1 MSTVPHA
8 DQHQFE
14 SRFGRIAAAA
24 AIGAALLPIVSSIV
38 LNAALGDVGN
48 GDRDLL
54 VAFERQPAGVL
65 VAAIAQAVGTFLVA
79 VVLYFLFRATRY
91 RMAALPAAALPLA
104 IVGSLLAGL
113 SGAGPLLVLVEV
125 GKDFATSG
133 DRSEQRAEDLIRDG
147 AYSTVQYVS
156 YAARAV
162 LGAAFALIALYA
174 MRAGLLSR
182 FMGYIG
188 IIIGVLYVLSVLLG
202 GPSFILLFWL
212 PALALLFLNRWP
224 GGRGPAWDAGEAI
237 PWPGAAEQR
246 RALERK
252 RAEDEDEVVPT
263 AGGANGSGPASV
275 DPDTPRAATPRKR
288 KRRRR

>member
-24 AIGAALLPIVSSIV
+24 AIGAALLPVIGNIVR
-38 LNAALGDVGN
+38 NAALADVGE
-48 GDRDLL
+48 GKRGVLA
-54 VAFERQPAGVL
+54 AFEAQPGAVLGSGV
-65 VAAIAQAVGTFLVA
+65 VQALGTFLIA
-79 VVLYFLFRATRY
+79 VVLYFLYRATRY
-91 RMAALPAAALPLA
+91 RRSGPPAVALPLA
-104 IVGSLLAGL
+104 IAGPILVGL
-113 SGAGPLLVLVEV
+113 SGVGLDLALVDAGRDLVSS
-125 GKDFATSG
+125 T
-133 DRSEQRAEDLIRDG
+133 DRSEGSADELIRDG
-147 AYSTVQYVS
+147 AVGTMQYLG

-162 LGAAFALIALYA
+162 LGGAFVLICLYA
-174 MRAGLLSR
+174 LKAGLLSR
-182 FMGYIG
+182 FMAYVG
-188 IIIGVLYVLSVLLG
+188 IIIGAFYVLG
-202 GPSFILLFWL
+202 GASYILLFWL
-212 PALALLFLNRWP
+212 PAVALLFLNRWP

-275 DPDTPRAATPRKR
+275 DPDTPQAATPRKR